1 MTKKLFGVI
10 IAHMSK
16 AEIGNEAYSGVNY
29 VNPQDFLA
37 VFPKD
42 QVEIGALIQAPS
54 KQLLMQL
61 PDQDFSVGMAYSG
74 GIWAMVKVGDDRGIP
89 SYLMPNRANVLIH
102 SHPKHD
108 DEEEKPSQLPSAG
121 AFLNSSETAVNLVV
135 SPKGITRFWK
145 TEGIQAQIQMNN
157 AVWSKELHK
166 RDAYIEFLKEVG
178 ARYEVYPWEEIDDA
192 RLSEIFSGK

>member
-1 MTKKLFGVI
+1 MNR
-10 IAHMSK
+10 
-16 AEIGNEAYSGVNY
+16 AEIGKEAYSGVNY

-37 VFPKD
+37 TFPAD
-42 QVEIGALIQAPS
+42 QVEIGALPQAPG
-54 KQLLMQL
+54 KDFLMQL
-61 PDQDFSVGMAYSG
+61 PDQDYSTGIVHSG
-74 GIWAMVKVGDDRGIP
+74 GIWAMVKVGDERGVP
-89 SYLMPNRANVLIH
+89 SYLMPNRADVLIH
-102 SHPKHD
+102 AHPKHN
-108 DEEEKPSQLPSAG
+108 DEEEKPSQYPSAG
-121 AFLNSSETAVNLVV
+121 AFNNCSETAINLVV
-135 SPKGITRFWK
+135 SSKGITRFWK